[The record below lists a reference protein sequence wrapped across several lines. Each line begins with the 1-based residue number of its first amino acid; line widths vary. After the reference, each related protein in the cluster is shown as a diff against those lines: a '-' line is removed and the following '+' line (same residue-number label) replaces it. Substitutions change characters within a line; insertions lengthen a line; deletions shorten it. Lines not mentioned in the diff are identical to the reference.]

1 MYTYISC
8 PLDLPTSH
16 PSQSPHS
23 AKLSSLWY
31 IHSSFPL
38 AIYSTHHSVYISDPV
53 SQFIPTSPS
62 SLVSV
67 CPFPTSVPVFLPY
80 KEVHQYCFSRFHIY
94 AFIYITFLFLTYFS
108 KEWVSVFQRNWFCLD
123 IPFKKAGK
131 IVQLICSISEPQE
144 VWEVGGGGE
153 CDVGCPNAPIQWSRW
168 GTMWGR
174 GHLDLPTWPWDGLGL
189 FNGCWLST
197 YWSWQGCRM
206 VKVGLPQWLN
216 REESACQ
223 CKRHGLQP
231 WLGKLPWWRKGQ
243 PTPVLWPGK
252 SHWQRSLV
260 DYSPRGRRVGHN
272 LANEHT
278 RPSTLILRVLMNHRI
293 SNLFGVGMAGMSAHK
308 SAPVNLAWVIFF
320 F

>member
-38 AIYSTHHSVYISDPV
+38 VIYSTHHSVYISDPV

-67 CPFPTSVPVFLPY
+67 CPFPTSVSVFLPY

-94 AFIYITFLFLTYFS
+94 AFRYITFLFLTYFS

-131 IVQLICSISEPQE
+131 IVQLICGISEPQE

-153 CDVGCPNAPIQWSRW
+153 CDVGCPNEPIQWSRW
-168 GTMWGR
+168 GTTWGR

-206 VKVGLPQWLN
+206 VKVGLPQWLRWWRICMPMQETWAPTLT
-216 REESACQ
+216 REAPLVEERATHSSTLAWEIPLTEEPG
-223 CKRHGLQP
+223 GLQSTGSQSRTQLSK
-231 WLGKLPWWRKGQ
+231 WTH
-243 PTPVLWPGK
+243 TPEHP
-252 SHWQRSLV
+252 
-260 DYSPRGRRVGHN
+260 DFESPH
-272 LANEHT
+272 E
-278 RPSTLILRVLMNHRI
+278 P
-293 SNLFGVGMAGMSAHK
+293 
-308 SAPVNLAWVIFF
+308 
-320 F
+320 